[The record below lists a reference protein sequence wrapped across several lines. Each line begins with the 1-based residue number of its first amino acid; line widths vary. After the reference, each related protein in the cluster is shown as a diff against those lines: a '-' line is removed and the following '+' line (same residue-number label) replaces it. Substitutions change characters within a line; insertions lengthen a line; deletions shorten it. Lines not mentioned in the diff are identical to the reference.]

1 MKQDHQSKKKT
12 TSPKVR
18 RERLRAL
25 EAAKKSVVAEKR
37 GDGRGYS
44 LEGMRFATLL
54 NQLQALQALQGLGE
68 LSTDDNAPEKRHE
81 FSEDATERANQYQ
94 WLTFKADWLESL
106 LEDTIDKLEALVAYE
121 QEHNASASEENERPS
136 GPSRS
141 AE

>member
-1 MKQDHQSKKKT
+1 MKQDRQSKKKT
-12 TSPKVR
+12 TSPKER

-25 EAAKKSVVAEKR
+25 EAAKKNAVAEKR

-68 LSTDDNAPEKRHE
+68 LSTDDNAPDKRLE

-121 QEHNASASEENERPS
+121 QQHNASASEDDEGPS
-136 GPSRS
+136 GSSRS
-141 AE
+141 EE